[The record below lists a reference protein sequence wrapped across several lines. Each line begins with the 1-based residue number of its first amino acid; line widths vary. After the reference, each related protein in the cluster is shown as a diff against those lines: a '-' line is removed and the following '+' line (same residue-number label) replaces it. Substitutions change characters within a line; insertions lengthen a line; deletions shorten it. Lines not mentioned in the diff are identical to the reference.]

1 MPEKI
6 IFVFENLAQS
16 SMKAAGLHEHRLVG
30 RGTVRQIWEN
40 LLDWVADKDALE
52 RLRATEDRIQFSTQK
67 TGHSQRQILM
77 WHETPAAEADMIYA
91 YYPMSLRNTT
101 SLLTQETMEA
111 AEALLALKAGV
122 AASNGHQLPPLDNDL
137 LVTVGAAPTT
147 AEKVKKE

>member
-67 TGHSQRQILM
+67 TGHSQRQVLM
-77 WHETPAAEADMIYA
+77 WHETPADTADMIYA
-91 YYPMSLRNTT
+91 YYPMSARNTT
-101 SLLTQETMEA
+101 SSLTKETE
-111 AEALLALKAGV
+111 EV
-122 AASNGHQLPPLDNDL
+122 AAILLNMKGAAAAAGGHQLPPLDNDL
-137 LVTVGAAPTT
+137 LVTVGAALTT
-147 AEKVKKE
+147 EEKVKKE